1 MKTKLA
7 FFDIDGTL
15 SAPYYPVDGEMKP
28 GMTDEQWITFCKT
41 YGNDSYRF
49 CKPVQPVKRYA
60 EQLRAE
66 GVVLFV
72 LSTSQTVEEDSS
84 KEKFIKRC
92 FPGLFREVLTVRED
106 AEKITKIMAFAER
119 YKVSPGECELV
130 EDTYSVILKAVC
142 SGIKGTHVAQIVCD
156 L

>member
-41 YGNDSYRF
+41 YGDDSYLF
-49 CKPVQPVKRYA
+49 CKPVLPVKRYA
-60 EQLRAE
+60 EKLFGE
-66 GVVLFV
+66 GVVLYV
-72 LSTSQTVEEDSS
+72 LSTSQTGAEDSS
-84 KEKFIKRC
+84 KERFIERC
-92 FPGLFREVLTVRED
+92 YPGLFRAVLTVRTD
-106 AEKITKIMAFAER
+106 GDKIPKIIETAGQTG
-119 YKVSPGECELV
+119 VCPSECELV
-130 EDTYSVILKAVC
+130 EDTYSLVLKAVC
-142 SGIKGTHVAQIVCD
+142 AGIKGTHIAQIVCD